1 LGKSKKEIAE
11 LTGFSQQRIF
21 YLLRAPVTP
30 KKHRGRPVKIDTPG
44 RKLMVD
50 FIKAGAA
57 HRRLSIPALAMEFGT
72 GVSGRAIRTALEKED
87 MGRRYVQ
94 SRFLLMLI

>member
-1 LGKSKKEIAE
+1 
-11 LTGFSQQRIF
+11 
-21 YLLRAPVTP
+21 
-30 KKHRGRPVKIDTPG
+30 
-44 RKLMVD
+44 MVD